1 MELKP
6 NRQFAEKS
14 NEELLEQYCK
24 TGSLEIKQE
33 LVLRYLYVIR
43 SAAIR
48 MRDVYMSFAQL
59 EDIINE
65 GVIMLMNAL
74 DKFDPEKNVKFET
87 YVSKRVRGMI
97 IDLARRQDWVP
108 RSTRRNAKAIQEA
121 SDQLTAEYGR
131 RPEDHEMAEHLGVTT
146 EKFREINSKIG
157 LFSVVSL
164 DMMLDGASENK
175 QAVSIPSDVVS
186 EQPEEYYLENEF
198 KEMLADGVRSL
209 KEKEQMVISL
219 YYMEELNM
227 KQIADV
233 MEVSEPRI
241 SQIHASA
248 IRKLKEYM
256 ENELRAKGKRKG
268 EK

>member
-14 NEELLEQYCK
+14 NEELLEQYYN
-24 TGSLEIKQE
+24 TGYLEIKQE

-48 MRDVYMSFAQL
+48 MRDVYIGFAQL

-74 DKFDPEKNVKFET
+74 DKFDPDKNVKFET

-97 IDLARRQDWVP
+97 IDFARKQDWVP
-108 RSTRRNAKAIQEA
+108 RNTRRNAKAIQEA
-121 SDQLTAEYGR
+121 SNQLMVEYGR
-131 RPEDHEMAEHLGVTT
+131 KPEEHEVAQHLGVTT
-146 EKFREINSKIG
+146 EKFREINSKIN

-164 DMMLDGASENK
+164 DMMLDGAGENK
-175 QAVSIPSDVVS
+175 QAVSIPSEVIS
-186 EQPEEYYLENEF
+186 EQPEEHYLENEF
-198 KEMLADGVRSL
+198 KQILADGIRSL

-227 KQIADV
+227 KQIAEV
-233 MEVSEPRI
+233 MGVSEPRI
-241 SQIHASA
+241 SQIHAGA
-248 IRKLKEYM
+248 IRKLKEYI
-256 ENELRAKGKRKG
+256 EHELRLKESKKG